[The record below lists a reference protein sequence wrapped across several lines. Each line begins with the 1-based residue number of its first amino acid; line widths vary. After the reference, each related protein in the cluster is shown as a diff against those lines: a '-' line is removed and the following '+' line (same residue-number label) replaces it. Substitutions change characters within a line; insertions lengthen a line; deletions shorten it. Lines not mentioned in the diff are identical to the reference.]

1 MNLEFSKETQ
11 HFLTNYCKD
20 NNLSEKEVLELALSY
35 LEHKIRIDG
44 YKKDVELYKQGKL
57 KTYTSDEVFAKI
69 RARINN

>member
-20 NNLSEKEVLELALSY
+20 NNLSEKEVLELSLSY

-44 YKKDVELYKQGKL
+44 YKKDIELYKQDKL
-57 KTYTSDEVFAKI
+57 KTLDFDETFNDI
-69 RARINN
+69 RKDLE

>member
-44 YKKDVELYKQGKL
+44 YKKDVELYEQGKL
-57 KTYTSDEVFAKI
+57 KTLDFDETFDDI
-69 RARINN
+69 RKDLE